1 MLVKAGLISA
11 LGCMLVLMLPVI
23 TLEKGTNVALGETTR
38 EITEFA
44 GLDMADEAARNW
56 NPAAELVEID
66 GWKTVLTEYQDGT
79 FELLLAGWQYY
90 YRAGSEY
97 LKVSIDVDAYDMGT
111 VSSTEEPTQDEIQFI
126 ERVGVEPLSEWYV
139 SGPNAVG
146 IAAADYN
153 WALESGDDL
162 SVLYLLMPDI
172 GADSIPVWYVSIMN
186 GSSGIEADYLID
198 ARTGE
203 IIPASDDDGQGMI
216 KITEFAGLD
225 IADSKAGSWDS
236 GAQLIRLGIWKT
248 SLVETVA
255 TGSYELLTTGW
266 QYYYRAGERYYTI
279 NIDVDSYDNNT
290 FSSAHELSG
299 EDAESLGMVGGEAL
313 SEWYVSGPNAI
324 QIAANEY
331 GMSLG
336 RGDELSGFYL
346 MMPDAGGDTPPVW
359 YASIT
364 DGVSGLETRYEI
376 NARTGGMYVL
386 PEEGLSAAVIAGLII
401 AGLAV
406 IAVGVLV
413 TRRYSRRPESVGE
426 KVIEEVVLVE
436 PLRQPAV
443 DDVTEVREEEAV
455 IEPIVP
461 SPQPAVEDITETRGE
476 EEVAAPVSPP
486 PPPIVEDVQE
496 THVEEAPSAPPAGE
510 PADVFVSHVEEDAEV
525 ALEIALGLEEAGHR
539 TWCYEVDILPG
550 LYLTQVEHAVG
561 YCPVFLLVISPDS
574 LGSNQVTNELVRA
587 YEDEKVKHFIPVLRD
602 ITDAEFKKRQP
613 MWRQCLGAATSLAIP
628 PERINR
634 LIPRILGGLEAM
646 GIHPRGEPDALRLTR
661 IREELDSLRQRKKS
675 D

>member
-44 GLDMADEAARNW
+44 GLDIADGAARNW

-66 GWKTVLTEYQDGT
+66 GWKTVLREYQDGT
-79 FELLLAGWQYY
+79 FELLLIGWQYY

-97 LKVSIDVDAYDMGT
+97 LKVSMDVDAYDRGT
-111 VSSTEEPTQDEIQFI
+111 VSSTEEPTQYEIQF
-126 ERVGVEPLSEWYV
+126 VGIKPLSEWNV
-139 SGPNAVG
+139 SGPSAVG

-162 SVLYLLMPDI
+162 SVLYLLMQDI
-172 GADSIPVWYVSIMN
+172 GADNIPVWYVSIMN
-186 GSSGIEADYLID
+186 GSSGIETDYLID
-198 ARTGE
+198 AKMGE
-203 IIPASDDDGQGMI
+203 IIPASDGGNSGVI

-236 GAQLIRLGIWKT
+236 GAQLISLGIWKT
-248 SLVETVA
+248 SVVETVA

-266 QYYYRAGERYYTI
+266 QYYYRAGNRYYI
-279 NIDVDSYDNNT
+279 IKIDIDSYDNNT
-290 FSSAHELSG
+290 FSSAYELSG
-299 EDAESLGMVGGEAL
+299 EDAEPLGMVGGEAL
-313 SEWYVSGPNAI
+313 SEWNVSGPNAI

-331 GMSLG
+331 GMSLSA
-336 RGDELSGFYL
+336 GDELSGFYL
-346 MMPDAGGDTPPVW
+346 MMPDAGGDAPPVW

-376 NARTGGMYVL
+376 DARTGGMYVL
-386 PEEGLSAAVIAGLII
+386 PEEGLSVAVIAGLII
-401 AGLAV
+401 AALAV

-413 TRRYSRRPESVGE
+413 TRRYSRRPEPVGE
-426 KVIEEVVLVE
+426 KVIEEVMPVE

-443 DDVTEVREEEAV
+443 YDVTEVHEEEAV
-455 IEPIVP
+455 IEPVVP
-461 SPQPAVEDITETRGE
+461 SPQPAVEDITGTRGGE
-476 EEVAAPVSPP
+476 AVAAPVSPP
-486 PPPIVEDVQE
+486 PPPIVEVVQE
-496 THVEEAPSAPPAGE
+496 TRVEEASSAPPAGE
-510 PADVFVSHVEEDAEV
+510 PADIFVSHVEEDAEV
-525 ALEIALGLEEAGHR
+525 ALEITLGLEEAGHR

-561 YCPVFLLVISPDS
+561 CCPVFLLVISPDS

-587 YEDEKVKHFIPVLRD
+587 YEDEKGKHFIPVLRD

-628 PERINR
+628 LGGITR
-634 LIPRILGGLEAM
+634 LVPRILDGLKAM
-646 GIHPRGEPDALRLTR
+646 GIHPRGEPDASRLTR
-661 IREELDSLRQRKKS
+661 IREELDSLRRRKKS